1 MPNVALVPGAE
12 TTIPLLTAFVDG
24 FPEGTHKL
32 ETLTGGGGA
41 PVEDGRKVT
50 DHAVALASKLTLT
63 GYVSGF
69 TGGNRPADAWGEIR
83 RLHKAG
89 KTVTVITEWGVYP
102 EMIIRTAEAPQTGR
116 GMRFTLEL
124 EEVLR
129 VEVEETTL
137 PPHAVDGPA
146 TGRSGEVHRGRVPLG
161 PPMTLGSIGGV
172 A

>member
-1 MPNVALVPGAE
+1 MPMVALIPGAA
-12 TTIPLLTAFVDG
+12 TTIPMLTAFVDG

-32 ETLTGGGGA
+32 ETTTGGA
-41 PVEDGRKVT
+41 PVEDGRKIT
-50 DHAVALASKLTLT
+50 DHAVALAAKLTLT

-89 KTVTVITEWGVYP
+89 KTLAVITEWGVYP
-102 EMIIRTAEAPQTGR
+102 EMLIVSAEAPQTGR
-116 GMRFTLEL
+116 GMRFTLQL

-137 PPHAVDGPA
+137 PQHTVDGPA

-161 PPMTLGSIGGV
+161 PPVTLGTIGGRP